1 VEPVRG
7 AGVGEALARRE
18 TLALAEE
25 LEPLLVHTE
34 LGRVCRTKYTRPR
47 ERIDCAADRLTGP
60 ALAQMLEDAADAGD
74 IPTTST

>member
-1 VEPVRG
+1 VEGNEHQPREHVF
-7 AGVGEALARRE
+7 AL
-18 TLALAEE
+18 
-25 LEPLLVHTE
+25 
-34 LGRVCRTKYTRPR
+34 R